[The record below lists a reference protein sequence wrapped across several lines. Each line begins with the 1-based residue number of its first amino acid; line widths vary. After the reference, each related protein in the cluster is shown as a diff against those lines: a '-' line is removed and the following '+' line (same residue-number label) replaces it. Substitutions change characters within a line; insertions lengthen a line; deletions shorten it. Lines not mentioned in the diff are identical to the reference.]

1 MSHLTFR
8 LMLTGLA
15 ALSLASQGCGAA
27 PTKRPDP
34 PAAQARKAP
43 PPEEQEPYHV
53 APPPAYGHKVVLA
66 RSDSGSHL

>member
-1 MSHLTFR
+1 MSRLTFR
-8 LMLTGLA
+8 LMLIGLA

-27 PTKRPDP
+27 PTRRPDP
-34 PAAQARKAP
+34 PPAQAQKAP

-66 RSDSGSHL
+66 RSGSPSAL